1 MNARPLLS
9 IIIPAFNE
17 HDRLGKTLQSVTS
30 YLNGQTFSWEVIV
43 VDDGSSDDTAEIAR
57 AFSSSHSVHLI
68 RYEENKGKG
77 YALREGVKKAT
88 GEYVLTYDADSAVP
102 ITELPPLLEAVR
114 DEGADLAIGSRLHHP
129 EASAVEMSLL
139 RRITG
144 RLYFSLSSGLVP
156 GIRDC
161 SCGFKLFRHDAA
173 SVLFSEMKIDGFAH
187 DVEIL
192 HLAILRK
199 YRIREIPVRW
209 TEMLGSKVRLFKHGW
224 QMLRETM
231 GIYRRKM

>member
-1 MNARPLLS
+1 MPTLS
-9 IIIPAFNE
+9 VVIPAFNE
-17 HDRLGKTLQSVTS
+17 HDRLGKTLQSVIA
-30 YLNGQTFSWEVIV
+30 YLKGQTFSWEIIV
-43 VDDGSSDDTAEIAR
+43 VDDGSTDDTAEIAR
-57 AFSSSHSVHLI
+57 AFASSHPVHLI

-102 ITELPPLLEAVR
+102 MSERPPLLAAVR

-129 EASAVEMSLL
+129 EANAIQMSTL
-139 RRITG
+139 RRFVG
-144 RLYFSLSSGLVP
+144 RFYFTLSSGLVP

-161 SCGFKLFRHDAA
+161 SCGFKLFRRDVALD
-173 SVLFSEMKIDGFAH
+173 LFSAMKIDGFAH

-209 TEMLGSKVRLFKHGW
+209 TEMPGSKVRLLKHGW
-224 QMLRETM
+224 QMLRETI
-231 GIYRRKM
+231 GVYRRKM